1 MLQIQ
6 NLCNVLTLGLV
17 NNMVQSILDAIS
29 LGGLYSLAALG
40 LGLVFGVMR
49 LVNFAH
55 AELITIAAY
64 TLVLTAQFP
73 LAISLIFTVLV
84 TVFVALLTEFSIYRR
99 LRGVNP
105 AIMLIA
111 SFGLSTVLQR
121 VYELMFGALPRSA
134 VVAPFLRGDFKIA
147 GLSITISSVI
157 TIVLTITILLA
168 MGYLVEKTSLGLQLR
183 AASADFKTARLLGVR
198 SNRLISAAFGL
209 SGVLAACVAL
219 ILVIQ
224 HPQIS
229 PYYGLNITILS
240 LVGIVIG
247 GIASLRGAAL
257 GGFIVG
263 VVLSSLNTLLGNGRV
278 YAYSWLFILVLVIL
292 LVRPGGLLSKGTEL
306 ERV

>member
-6 NLCNVLTLGLV
+6 SLCNVLTLELV

-73 LAISLIFTVLV
+73 LALSLIFTVLV
-84 TVFVALLTEFSIYRR
+84 TVFVALLMEFSVYRR

-105 AIMLIA
+105 AVMLIA
-111 SFGLSTVLQR
+111 SFGLSIVLQR

-134 VVAPFLRGDFKIA
+134 VVAPFLRGDFKVA
-147 GLSITISSVI
+147 GLSITISSII
-157 TIVLTITILLA
+157 TIVLTIVILLA
-168 MGYLVEKTSLGLQLR
+168 MGYLIERTSLGLQLR

-224 HPQIS
+224 NPQIS

-292 LVRPGGLLSKGTEL
+292 LVRPGGLLSKGSEL

>member
-1 MLQIQ
+1 
-6 NLCNVLTLGLV
+6 
-17 NNMVQSILDAIS
+17 MVQSILDAIS

-73 LAISLIFTVLV
+73 LAISLIFTVSV

-224 HPQIS
+224 NPQIS

>member
-1 MLQIQ
+1 
-6 NLCNVLTLGLV
+6 
-17 NNMVQSILDAIS
+17 MVQSILDAIS

-49 LVNFAH
+49 LVNKPH

-84 TVFVALLTEFSIYRR
+84 TVFVALLMEFSVYRR

-134 VVAPFLRGDFKIA
+134 VVAPFLRGDVKIA
-147 GLSITISSVI
+147 GLSITISSII
-157 TIVLTITILLA
+157 TIVLTIVILLA
-168 MGYLVEKTSLGLQLR
+168 MGYLIEKTSLGLQLR

-224 HPQIS
+224 NPQIS

-292 LVRPGGLLSKGTEL
+292 LVRPGGLLSKGSEL

>member
-6 NLCNVLTLGLV
+6 NLCNVLTLELV

-73 LAISLIFTVLV
+73 LALSLIFTVLV
-84 TVFVALLTEFSIYRR
+84 TVFVALLMEFSVYRR

-105 AIMLIA
+105 AVMLIA
-111 SFGLSTVLQR
+111 SFGLSIVLQR

-134 VVAPFLRGDFKIA
+134 VVAPFLRGDFKVA

-224 HPQIS
+224 NPQIS

-292 LVRPGGLLSKGTEL
+292 LVRPGGLLSKGSEL

>member
-1 MLQIQ
+1 
-6 NLCNVLTLGLV
+6 
-17 NNMVQSILDAIS
+17 MVQSILDAIS

-40 LGLVFGVMR
+40 LGLVIGVMR

-73 LAISLIFTVLV
+73 LAVSLIFTVIV
-84 TVFVALLTEFSIYRR
+84 TVFVALLMEFSVYRR

-134 VVAPFLRGDFKIA
+134 VVAPFLRGDFKFV
-147 GLSITISSVI
+147 GLSITISSII
-157 TIVLTITILLA
+157 TIVLTIVILLA
-168 MGYLVEKTSLGLQLR
+168 MGYLIERTSLGLQLR

-224 HPQIS
+224 NPQIS

-292 LVRPGGLLSKGTEL
+292 LVRPGGLLSKGSEL

>member
-1 MLQIQ
+1 
-6 NLCNVLTLGLV
+6 
-17 NNMVQSILDAIS
+17 MVQSILDAIS

-73 LAISLIFTVLV
+73 LALSLIFTVLV
-84 TVFVALLTEFSIYRR
+84 TVFVALLMEFSVYRR

-105 AIMLIA
+105 AVMLIA
-111 SFGLSTVLQR
+111 SFGLSIVLQR

-134 VVAPFLRGDFKIA
+134 AVAPFLRGDFKVA
-147 GLSITISSVI
+147 GLAITISSVI

-224 HPQIS
+224 NPQIS

-292 LVRPGGLLSKGTEL
+292 LVRPGGLLSKGSEL

>member
-6 NLCNVLTLGLV
+6 NLCNVLILELV

-121 VYELMFGALPRSA
+121 AYELMFGALPRSA

-224 HPQIS
+224 NPQIS

>member
-1 MLQIQ
+1 
-6 NLCNVLTLGLV
+6 
-17 NNMVQSILDAIS
+17 MVQSILDAIS

-84 TVFVALLTEFSIYRR
+84 TVFVALLMEFSVYRR

-134 VVAPFLRGDFKIA
+134 VVAPFLRGDVKIA
-147 GLSITISSVI
+147 GLSITISSII
-157 TIVLTITILLA
+157 TIALTITILLA
-168 MGYLVEKTSLGLQLR
+168 MGYLIEKTSLGLQLR

-224 HPQIS
+224 NPQIS

-292 LVRPGGLLSKGTEL
+292 LVRPGGLLSKGSEL

>member
-1 MLQIQ
+1 
-6 NLCNVLTLGLV
+6 
-17 NNMVQSILDAIS
+17 MVQSILDAIS

-84 TVFVALLTEFSIYRR
+84 TVFVALLMEFSVYRR

-134 VVAPFLRGDFKIA
+134 VVAPFLRGDVKIA
-147 GLSITISSVI
+147 GLSITISSII
-157 TIVLTITILLA
+157 TIVLTIVILLA
-168 MGYLVEKTSLGLQLR
+168 MGYLIEKTSLGLQLR

-224 HPQIS
+224 NPQIS

-292 LVRPGGLLSKGTEL
+292 LVRPGGLLSKGSEL

>member
-1 MLQIQ
+1 MIQ
-6 NLCNVLTLGLV
+6 SV
-17 NNMVQSILDAIS
+17 LDAIS

-64 TLVLTAQFP
+64 TLVLTTQYP
-73 LAISLIFTVLV
+73 LLVSISFALIV
-84 TVFVALLTEFSIYRR
+84 TALIALLMEFTIYRR

-121 VYELMFGALPRSA
+121 LYELMFVALPKSA
-134 VVAPFLRGDFKIA
+134 VVAPFLRGDFKFF
-147 GLSITISSVI
+147 GVSITISSVI
-157 TIVLTITILLA
+157 TIVLTITILLL
-168 MGYLVEKTSLGLQLR
+168 MGYIVEKTSLGLQLR

-198 SNRLISAAFGL
+198 SNRLIGAAFAL
-209 SGVLAACVAL
+209 SGVLATFVAL

-224 HPQIS
+224 NPQVS

-247 GIASLRGAAL
+247 GIASLRGAAM

-263 VVLSSLNTLLGNGRV
+263 VVLSALNTLLGNGRV
-278 YAYSWLFILVLVIL
+278 YAYSWLFILVLIIL
-292 LVRPGGLLSKGTEL
+292 LVRPGGLLSKGSEL

>member
-1 MLQIQ
+1 
-6 NLCNVLTLGLV
+6 
-17 NNMVQSILDAIS
+17 MVQSILDAIS

-73 LAISLIFTVLV
+73 LAVSLIFTVIV
-84 TVFVALLTEFSIYRR
+84 TVFVALLMEFSVYRR

-134 VVAPFLRGDFKIA
+134 VVAPFLRGDFKVV
-147 GLSITISSVI
+147 GLSITISSII
-157 TIVLTITILLA
+157 TIVLTIVILLA
-168 MGYLVEKTSLGLQLR
+168 MGYLIERTSLGLQLR

-224 HPQIS
+224 NPQIS

-292 LVRPGGLLSKGTEL
+292 LVRPGGLLSKGSEL

>member
-1 MLQIQ
+1 
-6 NLCNVLTLGLV
+6 
-17 NNMVQSILDAIS
+17 MVQSILDAIS

-73 LAISLIFTVLV
+73 LALSLIFTVIV
-84 TVFVALLTEFSIYRR
+84 TVFVALLMEFSVYRR

-147 GLSITISSVI
+147 GFSITISSII
-157 TIVLTITILLA
+157 TIVLTIVILLA
-168 MGYLVEKTSLGLQLR
+168 MGYLIERTSLGLQLR

-224 HPQIS
+224 NPQIS

-292 LVRPGGLLSKGTEL
+292 LVRPGGLLSKGSEL

>member
-121 VYELMFGALPRSA
+121 VYELMFVALPRSA

-224 HPQIS
+224 NPQIS

-292 LVRPGGLLSKGTEL
+292 LVRPGGLLSKGSEL

>member
-1 MLQIQ
+1 
-6 NLCNVLTLGLV
+6 
-17 NNMVQSILDAIS
+17 MVQSILDAIS
-29 LGGLYSLAALG
+29 LGGLYSLAARG

-73 LAISLIFTVLV
+73 LAVSLIFTVLV
-84 TVFVALLTEFSIYRR
+84 TVFVALLMEFSIYRR

-224 HPQIS
+224 NPQIS

>member
-17 NNMVQSILDAIS
+17 NSMVQSILDAIS

-73 LAISLIFTVLV
+73 LAVSLIFTVLV
-84 TVFVALLTEFSIYRR
+84 TVFVALLMEFSIYRR

-224 HPQIS
+224 NPQIS